1 MGFLAPALLG
11 LGALA
16 AVPLLVHL
24 LRRRVGR
31 TVDFPAVRY
40 LARMEREHSR
50 ELKLRHRLLLI
61 LRILAVIVIAL
72 AAARP
77 FAQLAGVG
85 HSPVAVAIVLDNS
98 MSSGAVSD
106 GQSSLDGLREEARSL
121 LESLSPDDRA
131 WIITADGRV
140 FGGPAAELRG
150 AVDELK
156 ALGGRGDLAASVR
169 RAVALSRGG
178 APRTPVVALLSDGQA
193 NAFGAS
199 TDSVVDVGNVPVIAL
214 LKPRQIRNRA
224 VIIATA
230 NPLRWTP
237 TGSVDFAVA
246 SPDSASWRITL
257 DGRTV
262 ARGAVA
268 PGTIND
274 PALISHKLSS
284 SAVGW
289 MRGSVEIDADELRG
303 DDVRW
308 FALRVAPAAAV
319 AARAESGP
327 FVVAALSTLIEED
340 RLAKGVEG
348 VAGTVTVSGADA
360 VGLESPLLLTAP
372 ADPVRVGEANRTLT
386 RLGIPWRFGAI
397 SRDLVLTRAS
407 AGSTSPLDDVPVRLR
422 YPLVYSPGTATGS
435 LVDTLATAGGTPW
448 AVSGEGY
455 VLIASPFEPDAT
467 DFPLRATFVP
477 WLLDV
482 LSRQLGEDGRL
493 VRAHPGESL
502 IGFSRISAL
511 ERPDGSLVSLNSDRL
526 VAPDLPGV
534 YFLRRQAF
542 RVGALVVNP
551 EPEESNLAPFD
562 SAQSNRAFTSR
573 FSGKNIAR
581 QSDGS
586 SWREVVLNQ
595 GTGRS
600 LLPWLV
606 ALALVALSLE
616 SWLSRERL
624 GSRDQSP
631 SSLAEP
637 AGRQP
642 PTRAA

>member
-11 LGALA
+11 LGALV
-16 AVPLLVHL
+16 AVPLIVHL

-50 ELKLRHRLLLI
+50 ELKMRHRLLLL
-61 LRILAVIVIAL
+61 LRVLAVILLAL

-77 FAQLAGVG
+77 VARLAGVG

-98 MSSGAVSD
+98 MSSGAVSE
-106 GQSSLDGLREEARSL
+106 GRSSLDGLREEARSL
-121 LESLSPDDRA
+121 LQSLSPDDRA
-131 WIITADGRV
+131 WIVSADGRV
-140 FGGPAAELRG
+140 FGGPPSELQG
-150 AVDELK
+150 TLDGLK
-156 ALGGRGDLAASVR
+156 ALGGRGDLAAAVR
-169 RAVALSRGG
+169 RAVGLARGG

-193 NAFGAS
+193 NSFDAS
-199 TDSVVDVGNVPVIAL
+199 ADSLVDVGNVPVVAL

-224 VIIATA
+224 ILSAAA

-237 TGSVDFAVA
+237 TGSVDFAIA
-246 SPDSASWRITL
+246 SSDSASWRIAL

-262 ARGAVA
+262 ARGTVA
-268 PGTIND
+268 PAGIDD
-274 PALISHKLSS
+274 PAIISHKLSS
-284 SAVGW
+284 STVGW
-289 MRGSVEIDADELRG
+289 LRGSVELDADELRG

-319 AARAESGP
+319 AVRAESGP
-327 FVVAALSTLIEED
+327 FVVAALSTLIEES
-340 RLAKGVEG
+340 RLAKGAEG
-348 VAGTVTVSGADA
+348 VAGTVTVTGADA
-360 VGLESPLLLTAP
+360 TGIQSPLLLMAP
-372 ADPVRVGEANRTLT
+372 ADPVRVGEANRTLS

-422 YPLVYSPGTATGS
+422 YPLVFSPGSATGS
-435 LVDTLATAGGTPW
+435 QVDTLATAGGAAW
-448 AVSGEGY
+448 AVSGDGY
-455 VLIASPFEPDAT
+455 VLVASPFEPDAT

-493 VRAHPGESL
+493 VQAYPGESL
-502 IGFSRISAL
+502 TGFARISAL
-511 ERPDGSLVSLNSDRL
+511 ERPDGSLVTLNSDRL

-534 YFLRRQAF
+534 YFLRRQAN
-542 RVGALVVNP
+542 RAGALVVNP
-551 EPEESNLAPFD
+551 EAEESDLAPFD
-562 SAQSNRAFTSR
+562 SAQSDRAFIR
-573 FSGKNIAR
+573 KFSGKTIMR
-581 QSDGS
+581 QSDGDA
-586 SWREVVLNQ
+586 WRGAVLDQ

-606 ALALVALSLE
+606 ALALAALCLE

-624 GSRDQSP
+624 GSREEST
-631 SSLAEP
+631 SALAEH

-642 PTRAA
+642 ITRAP